1 MQASLNRPMLGSVL
15 DGVRILDLTRVVAG
29 PFATA
34 ILADLGADVVKIE
47 RPGTGDDY
55 RYGPSRKGETS
66 LSFQNTNRGKRS
78 ITLDV
83 RRPRG
88 QEIFLDLVERA
99 DAVVENFRA
108 GWLAAQGLGP
118 ETLQTRNPRLVV
130 AGLSGFGA
138 TGPRA
143 GQASYDIVAQA
154 AGGFLAMTGFPDGPP
169 VRGGGA
175 LADFVGG
182 LYLALG
188 VVAGIRDAE
197 RGGHGRI
204 LDLSNQDA
212 IFAITDS
219 WATIA
224 EGLGVRAERAGNQ
237 HPFTAPYDCF
247 HARDGWVVVG
257 TASNKLFR
265 SLCEAIGHPELASDE
280 RFRSHRGRSARRTEI
295 NATVGDWIRERSCD
309 EVLAALGPDG
319 ADVPCARV
327 ARPDE
332 LVRDPQLLARGMVER
347 HPHPRIGEVVF
358 HGNPLRFS
366 GADVR
371 EHALAPD
378 LGQHNA
384 EVYGELGLGEDDLA
398 RLCEAGVI

>member
-1 MQASLNRPMLGSVL
+1 MAGRVL
-15 DGVRILDLTRVVAG
+15 DGIRILDLTRVVAG

-34 ILADLGADVVKIE
+34 VLADLGADVVKVE

-55 RYGPSRKGETS
+55 RYGPSEKGRTS

-83 RRPRG
+83 RTPRG
-88 QEIFLDLVERA
+88 RELFLGLAERA
-99 DAVVENFRA
+99 EAVVENFRA
-108 GWLAAQGLGP
+108 GWLAGQGLDAA
-118 ETLQTRNPRLVV
+118 TLHAANPRLVV
-130 AGLSGFGA
+130 ASLSGFGA

-182 LYLALG
+182 LYLATGL
-188 VVAGIRDAE
+188 VAGLLEARHTG
-197 RGGHGRI
+197 RGRV

-212 IFAITDS
+212 MFAITDS

-224 EGLGVRAERAGNQ
+224 AGLGVSAERTGNQ
-237 HPFTAPYDCF
+237 HPFTAPYDAF
-247 HARDGWVVVG
+247 ATRDGHVAVG

-265 SLCEAIGHPELASDE
+265 RLCETIGRPELADDE
-280 RFRSHRGRSARRTEI
+280 RFRSHRGRSAHREEI
-295 NATVGDWIRERSCD
+295 NGIVGNWTADRTCD
-309 EVLAALGPDG
+309 EVLAALGPEG

-327 ARPDE
+327 AMPDE
-332 LVRDPQLLARGMVER
+332 LLDDPQLRARDMVER
-347 HPHPRIGEVVF
+347 HDHPDGGEVVF

-366 GADVR
+366 GADPR
-371 EHALAPD
+371 ERALAPD
-378 LGQHNA
+378 LGAHNEEIYA
-384 EVYGELGLGEDDLA
+384 ELGLAASDLA
-398 RLCEAGVI
+398 ALKSDDVI